1 MKFSTTTITTVAL
14 AVVVLFGLTFTGFNS
29 IRAQNMTTP
38 NMTGSAN
45 MTGPNMTNAT
55 GAATAGGSAKMHIEE
70 AVKALES
77 GDKQAAS
84 THLTA
89 AQQAIAGESDQ
100 AKMHFGEGMKAF
112 SAGDSN
118 GALMHL
124 KAAIQGLG

>member
-14 AVVVLFGLTFTGFNS
+14 AVGVLFGLTFTGFTS
-29 IRAQNMTTP
+29 IRAQNMTAP
-38 NMTGSAN
+38 NNMT
-45 MTGPNMTNAT
+45 
-55 GAATAGGSAKMHIEE
+55 GSAKMHIEE

-77 GDKQAAS
+77 GDKQTAS

-89 AQQAIAGESDQ
+89 AQQAISGESDQ

-112 SAGDSN
+112 SSGDSN

-124 KAAIQGLG
+124 KAALQALG

>member
-1 MKFSTTTITTVAL
+1 MKYSTATITTIAL
-14 AVVVLFGLTFTGFNS
+14 AAGVLFGLTFTGFNS
-29 IRAQNMTTP
+29 IRAQNMTAP
-38 NMTGSAN
+38 NNMTGSAN
-45 MTGPNMTNAT
+45 MTGPNMTKSST
-55 GAATAGGSAKMHIEE
+55 TGGSAKMHIEE
-70 AVKALES
+70 AVKALEG

-89 AQQAIAGESDQ
+89 AQQAISGESDQ

-124 KAAIQGLG
+124 KAAIQALG